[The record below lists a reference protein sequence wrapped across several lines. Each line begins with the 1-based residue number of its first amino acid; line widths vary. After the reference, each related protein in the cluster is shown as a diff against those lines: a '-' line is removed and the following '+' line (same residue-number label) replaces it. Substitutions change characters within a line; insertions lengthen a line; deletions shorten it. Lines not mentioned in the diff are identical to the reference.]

1 MSTADDLRNVGN
13 LLHSQTQARVTVQIV
28 GHPDDGRF
36 EQLGPCYRV
45 TASVIDPESGQPEKE
60 PSWKDIS
67 SKSSSNECL
76 FVVNSKV
83 EKLAEYFA
91 RVKALQKRKPLQLRI
106 TAEPLAAW
114 KDKYASIEQ
123 TETVAG
129 GSQPIVKLVAM
140 PLDHK

>member
-1 MSTADDLRNVGN
+1 MSTVDDLRNVGN
-13 LLHSQTQARVTVQIV
+13 LLSSQIQALVTVQIV

-45 TASVIDPESGQPEKE
+45 TASVIDPESGQPEKA
-60 PSWKDIS
+60 PSWQDIS
-67 SKSSSNECL
+67 SKSSGNECL
-76 FVVNSKV
+76 FVVHSKA

-91 RVKALQKRKPLQLRI
+91 RVRARKQRKPLQLRI
-106 TAEPLAAW
+106 TAEPLAAR

-140 PLDHK
+140 PLRHK